1 MMNNHG
7 KIFGTTSMGER
18 GQVVIPSEAREE
30 LGIKAGEKFVVFG
43 DAKRG
48 TVILVKSE
56 IMNKFANFFFYKSK
70 RFEKIAK
77 EIFDKTKDSDEEDE
91 DEEDR

>member
-1 MMNNHG
+1 MMNHG

-18 GQVVIPSEAREE
+18 GQVVIPSEARDE
-30 LGIKAGEKFVVFG
+30 LNIKPGEKFVVFG
-43 DAKRG
+43 DAKKG

-56 IMNKFANFFFYKSK
+56 IMNKFANFFFTKSK

-77 EIFDKTKDSDEEDE
+77 EIFDKTEEE
-91 DEEDR
+91 TEEKEV

>member
-56 IMNKFANFFFYKSK
+56 IMNKFANFFFNKSK

-91 DEEDR
+91 EEEDR

>member
-1 MMNNHG
+1 MMNHG

-56 IMNKFANFFFYKSK
+56 IMNKFANFFFNKSK

-77 EIFDKTKDSDEEDE
+77 EIFDKTQDTEEEED
-91 DEEDR
+91 

>member
-1 MMNNHG
+1 MMMNHG

-18 GQVVIPSEAREE
+18 GQVVIPAEAREE
-30 LGIKAGEKFVVFG
+30 LGIKSGEKFVVFG
-43 DAKRG
+43 DAHKG

-56 IMNKFANFFFYKSK
+56 IMNKFANFFFNKSK

-77 EIFDKTKDSDEEDE
+77 EIFEKTETDIEDDGE
-91 DEEDR
+91 KE

>member
-1 MMNNHG
+1 MMMNHG

-30 LGIKAGEKFVVFG
+30 LGIKSGEKFVVFG
-43 DAKRG
+43 DARKG

-56 IMNKFANFFFYKSK
+56 IMNKFANFFFNKSK
-70 RFEKIAK
+70 RFEKFAK
-77 EIFDKTKDSDEEDE
+77 EIFEKTETDIEDDGE
-91 DEEDR
+91 KE

>member
-1 MMNNHG
+1 MMNHG
-7 KIFGTTSMGER
+7 KIFGTTSIGER

-43 DAKRG
+43 DARKG

-56 IMNKFANFFFYKSK
+56 IMNKFANFFFNKSK
-70 RFEKIAK
+70 RFDKIAK
-77 EIFDKTKDSDEEDE
+77 EIFEKTEAEVETEEDQE
-91 DEEDR
+91 

>member
-1 MMNNHG
+1 MNHG

-30 LGIKAGEKFVVFG
+30 LGIKSGEKFVVFG
-43 DAKRG
+43 DARKG

-56 IMNKFANFFFYKSK
+56 IMNKFANFFFNQSK
-70 RFEKIAK
+70 RSEKIAK
-77 EIFDKTKDSDEEDE
+77 EIFEKTETDIEDDGE
-91 DEEDR
+91 KE

>member
-1 MMNNHG
+1 MMNHG

-56 IMNKFANFFFYKSK
+56 IMNKFANFFFNKSK

-77 EIFDKTKDSDEEDE
+77 EIFDKTQDSAEEED
-91 DEEDR
+91 